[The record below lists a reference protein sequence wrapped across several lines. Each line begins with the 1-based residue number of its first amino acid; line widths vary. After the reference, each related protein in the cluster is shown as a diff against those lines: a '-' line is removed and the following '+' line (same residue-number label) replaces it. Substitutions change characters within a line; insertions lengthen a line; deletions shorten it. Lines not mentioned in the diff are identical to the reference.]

1 MPIFASMKFRMLSI
15 LIFLFSLSQTSSLI
29 ISLTNLSKQNISI
42 AADAEETENIEN
54 QETEY
59 DSEIQDLFCQTN
71 FKTEL
76 LKSKHYFFWKEFAY
90 SVSRSLPEI
99 PPPDCI

>member
-1 MPIFASMKFRMLSI
+1 MKFRMLSI

-29 ISLTNLSKQNISI
+29 ISLTNLSKQTVSIS
-42 AADAEETENIEN
+42 ADAEETENVEN

-59 DSEIQDLFCQTN
+59 DSEIQDLFCHTGC
-71 FKTEL
+71 TIET
-76 LKSKHYFFWKEFAY
+76 LKSKHYFLLKESAY

-99 PPPDCI
+99 PPPDFI